1 MLAHYTTALV
11 LLGLPL
17 GIQGFVPLLA
27 NNAAGAN
34 NGAATTPTPGTTA
47 AATGCRR
54 RQHEHRIAN
63 GPSSL
68 CAAPPA
74 HALRAA
80 PRPAS
85 PASLPEYF
93 MALFGGNKGS
103 SATKT
108 SKAEELEADL
118 LSAIEGVQGRGR
130 DVTQEQRELVDK
142 AVEALESDGGVP
154 KAASSP
160 AVDGSWR
167 LIFTTTPGTASPVQ
181 RSFVGV
187 DGFAIYQDIDL
198 FSEVPPTVTNVVD
211 FGPRVGQLRVTAL
224 ASTPSRPMEGF
235 VPRKG
240 DGRFFGL
247 NILGVS
253 QTTPP
258 EDPSRR
264 IDFQFDEAGFD
275 FKALPFNIPYPVP
288 FRLFGDEV
296 KGWIDVTYLS
306 KRLRIARGNKGTL
319 FVLQRPPSPPPP

>member
-1 MLAHYTTALV
+1 MQVHFSTALV

-17 GIQGFVPLLA
+17 GIKGFVPSVV

-34 NGAATTPTPGTTA
+34 NGAATAPT
-47 AATGCRR
+47 
-54 RQHEHRIAN
+54 RQHERRIAK
-63 GPSSL
+63 GPSSSSS
-68 CAAPPA
+68 CQAPRS

-80 PRPAS
+80 PRSAS

-93 MALFGGNKGS
+93 MALFGGNKGG
-103 SATKT
+103 SATRT
-108 SKAEELEADL
+108 NKAGELEADL

-154 KAASSP
+154 SAASSP
-160 AVDGSWR
+160 LVDGRWR

-258 EDPSRR
+258 EDPSGR

-275 FKALPFNIPYPVP
+275 FEALPFNIPYPVP

-296 KGWIDVTYLS
+296 
-306 KRLRIARGNKGTL
+306 R
-319 FVLQRPPSPPPP
+319 